1 VSKKK
6 WRTYRGPDGVVW
18 GVEVDLP
25 GSSNAM
31 ILFRHPDRKSS
42 HQDRYNWVISTGPE
56 ARSVTSRLDPA
67 RVLEGLD
74 EKEIAALFRRSMRIS
89 APDTLLSE
97 KRPTDGRSGGPR

>member
-6 WRTYRGPDGVVW
+6 KRTYRAPNGVVW
-18 GVEVDLP
+18 GVDVDLP

-31 ILFRHPDRKSS
+31 IIFRHPDRGSS
-42 HQDRYNWVISTGPE
+42 HGDRYNWVISTGPE

-74 EKEIAALFRRSMRIS
+74 EAEIAALFRRSMRVT
-89 APDTLLSE
+89 APATLLPVRASNA
-97 KRPTDGRSGGPR
+97 